1 MDVYEREM
9 IEKQADEYWA
19 SFVDEITYNNRFFPK
34 HPIMNFFKS
43 YAASH
48 LTVIKA
54 GTILYRARNIDYDSP
69 SAESTGIVKY
79 IQGQDWG
86 DFAGFDEKNSFVP
99 PAKSV
104 SAGRINPE
112 KIVYLYT
119 AQEIITAIAETRPRL
134 FDHVSV
140 AKIELLRDVN
150 LVDFQSKY
158 DPDNIDF
165 SSEVIR
171 NLTAAFSMPC
181 KDSIEYIPTQ
191 FISEYIKSLGYD
203 GVSFRSS
210 FNLQGT
216 NITLFHPSAARAIA
230 STEYRMDD
238 ITYRARRIFPRN
250 SLDAFEIIATN
261 APKD

>member
-1 MDVYEREM
+1 MDVYEREI
-9 IEKQADEYWA
+9 IEKQANEYWD
-19 SFVDEITYNNRFFPK
+19 SFIDEITYHNRFFPSHSIVGFIKEYAEK
-34 HPIMNFFKS
+34 HQTS
-43 YAASH
+43 
-48 LTVIKA
+48 LEA
-54 GTILYRARNIDYDSP
+54 GTILYRARNIDFDSQ

-79 IQGQDWG
+79 IHGQDCG
-86 DFAGFDEKNSFVP
+86 DFEGFDEKNSFVP

-134 FDHVSV
+134 FDHISV
-140 AKIELLRDVN
+140 AKIELLRNVN
-150 LVDFQSKY
+150 LVDFRPKY
-158 DPDNIDF
+158 DPQNTDF
-165 SSEVIR
+165 SSEVVR

-181 KDSIEYIPTQ
+181 KDIIEYIPTQ

-203 GVSFRSS
+203 GVLFRSS
-210 FNLQGT
+210 FNLEGT
-216 NITLFHPSAARAIA
+216 NITLFHPSAAKAIA

-250 SLDAFEIIATN
+250 SLEAFEIIATN
-261 APKD
+261 NPKD